1 MPKGRGKEYQGSDE
15 TSFEPPE
22 EPTGYEAGQEE
33 SQKIENIIARR
44 RKPEPTPTPAPEPT
58 PEPVARP
65 PRKPLGTGEP
75 IYLYIST
82 GLGQYTLVDRQFNS
96 RVEAHQYAETNFP
109 KTKTKI
115 MSETEVKGYLEKLA
129 RRQAKTEAVKEYAKE
144 KVTATG
150 RGLKQAAVEMA
161 RPAVPEVRRY
171 AGGFLRASEGVAR
184 QAGFTRQQMEP
195 EIRRAWGVSPGPY
208 AQEPTED
215 ETIAMEGTPISDS
228 ILKPD
233 RSISWTLVNYNGK
246 IYTLSRSGSP
256 SVPIVKAYAG
266 RSVYDENMKRYQPAR
281 PAYQQP
287 TRQPYQPPQQPRPP
301 YQPQQQQRR
310 FTIQQPRS
318 TFHFAPPSDRP
329 FQPLRMQ
336 AKPVFGRTQVRQQP
350 QQSQH
355 FNLGGLHMARPH
367 FVGGRPR
374 QQPRQQPQPQTQQQ
388 TKPRKKRHK
397 KSRSKGRSKK

>member
-1 MPKGRGKEYQGSDE
+1 MPKGRGKEYQGLDE

-22 EPTGYEAGQEE
+22 ESTGYEAGPEE
-33 SQKIENIIARR
+33 SQKIEDIIARR
-44 RKPEPTPTPAPEPT
+44 RKPEPTPAPEPT
-58 PEPVARP
+58 PEPAVRP
-65 PRKPLGTGEP
+65 SRKPLGTGEP

-82 GLGQYTLVDRQFNS
+82 GLGQYTLVDRQFDS
-96 RVEAHQYAETNFP
+96 RIEANQYAETNFP

-161 RPAVPEVRRY
+161 RPTIPEVRRY
-171 AGGFLRASEGVAR
+171 AGGFLKASEGVAR

-208 AQEPTED
+208 AQQPPPEQQQL
-215 ETIAMEGTPISDS
+215 PIQ
-228 ILKPD
+228 
-233 RSISWTLVNYNGK
+233 
-246 IYTLSRSGSP
+246 
-256 SVPIVKAYAG
+256 
-266 RSVYDENMKRYQPAR
+266 QPAR

-287 TRQPYQPPQQPRPP
+287 IRQPYQPPRQSRPP
-301 YQPQQQQRR
+301 YQPQRQQHR

-367 FVGGRPR
+367 FVGGR
-374 QQPRQQPQPQTQQQ
+374 QHQQPQQPQQSQ
-388 TKPRKKRHK
+388 PRKKRHK
-397 KSRSKGRSKK
+397 KSRSKGGK